1 MKLSNLSDEEYF
13 KTFVAT
19 VISKDFVLLLDSLIT
34 TTRLTYTKKQ
44 ELAKFRD
51 NGTMD
56 AIILGNFNK
65 VLLSEVIEILA
76 IFNLGLRFIPVQ
88 KEDYCEEEYT
98 IMSSH

>member
-1 MKLSNLSDEEYF
+1 
-13 KTFVAT
+13 
-19 VISKDFVLLLDSLIT
+19 
-34 TTRLTYTKKQ
+34 
-44 ELAKFRD
+44 
-51 NGTMD
+51 MD